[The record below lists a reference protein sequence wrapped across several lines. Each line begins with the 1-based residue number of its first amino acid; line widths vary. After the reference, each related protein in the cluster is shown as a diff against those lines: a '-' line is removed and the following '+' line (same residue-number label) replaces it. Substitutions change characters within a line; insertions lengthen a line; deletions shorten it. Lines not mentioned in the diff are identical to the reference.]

1 MIDALKKYALMAG
14 IVVSGISLVILAV
27 TENTTRSSNNSLAD
41 GHAVKIVIRTPA
53 NNKLVFY
60 IPK

>member
-27 TENTTRSSNNSLAD
+27 TENTARSSNNSLSD